1 MARYM
6 LAAETFI
13 PPTQTQIAQGA
24 AFIAADHG
32 TSGPVNV
39 SFPVCLSISFDLGD
53 YNHSEFDVID
63 TNANSRCTSS
73 I

>member
-1 MARYM
+1 M

-13 PPTQTQIAQGA
+13 PPDDTQVSQGA
-24 AFIAADHG
+24 AFSRRDHG

-39 SFPVCLSISFDLGD
+39 SFPVRRRRCLILVFMIAEL
-53 YNHSEFDVID
+53 VRLD
-63 TNANSRCTSS
+63 TDANPRGAGP